1 MPRELLHIC
10 GPFSIQSYGLA
21 IASGLVLF
29 LLFASQ
35 HPWRKR
41 LLSQEAFFESM
52 MIGIGTGL
60 VGGRLLYVVQNYHE
74 FGSLLDIFRVWD
86 GGFAVLGSVLGILL
100 SMPFYL
106 RKRHI
111 PVLPYF
117 DLIALFAPLLQSVS
131 RLGCF
136 FAGCCYGKPC
146 TLAWSVTYTDSGSLA
161 PLGIAIH
168 PTQLYSSLLLF
179 CIFILFYFVAQKRIA
194 KAGQLLAAYL
204 ICAGLERFLVDFW
217 RADREYFSFD
227 IRHTFSSHQY
237 IALALVLAG
246 LMLLKN
252 LKNTPTYY
260 SR

>member
-10 GPFSIQSYGLA
+10 GPFSIQSYGVA

-29 LLFASQ
+29 LLLATR
-35 HPWRKR
+35 HPWRKT

-52 MIGIGTGL
+52 MMGIGAGL
-60 VGGRLLYVVQNYHE
+60 VGGRFLYVVQNYHE
-74 FGSLLDIFRVWD
+74 FGSLLDIFSVWD

-106 RKRHI
+106 RKQHI

-117 DLIALFAPLLQSVS
+117 DLVALFAPLLQSVS

-136 FAGCCYGKPC
+136 FAGCCYGKSC

-179 CIFILFYFVAQKRIA
+179 CMFILFYCVLQKRIT

-237 IALALVLAG
+237 IALALILSG
-246 LMLLKN
+246 FMLLKS

-260 SR
+260 PR